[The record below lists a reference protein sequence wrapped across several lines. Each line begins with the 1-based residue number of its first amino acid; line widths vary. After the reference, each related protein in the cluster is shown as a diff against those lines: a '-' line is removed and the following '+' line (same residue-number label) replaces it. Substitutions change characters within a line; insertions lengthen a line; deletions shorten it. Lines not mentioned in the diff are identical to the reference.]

1 MLKLFNDK
9 ILKAMQPTK
18 SAPVPAASG
27 SGSSRRPADPASATG
42 AAAPPADLRAAG
54 AGADPRA
61 AAPSSSS
68 FGKNYPIIILPGSL
82 TTCITMINVKDFL
95 LEGMYISVEEK
106 RSAGAAKE
114 REMLLIRDLPGGGGR
129 LIYRVIDDPTKL
141 ASAEWDLVV
150 AVFATGQLWQF
161 KGWKF
166 PTPVALFQ
174 NVLGV
179 HVCVDSAAVDANILS
194 WNCRVLKVCLRLF
207 VVILLATWF
216 LFAFVIRCRSAD

>member
-1 MLKLFNDK
+1 VLKLFNDK

-18 SAPVPAASG
+18 SAPAPAPSV
-27 SGSSRRPADPASATG
+27 SGSSRRPADPVSAPVA
-42 AAAPPADLRAAG
+42 AAAPVDPRA

-106 RSAGAAKE
+106 RSTGAVKE

-194 WNCRVLKVCLRLF
+194 WNCRVLKVRLCS
-207 VVILLATWF
+207 V
-216 LFAFVIRCRSAD
+216 